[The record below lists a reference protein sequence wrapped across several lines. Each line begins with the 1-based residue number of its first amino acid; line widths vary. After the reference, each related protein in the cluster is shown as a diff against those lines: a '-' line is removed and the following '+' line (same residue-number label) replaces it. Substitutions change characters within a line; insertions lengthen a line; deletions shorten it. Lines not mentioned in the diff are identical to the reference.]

1 MGLRTSITERQRRLG
16 AELRKL
22 RERSGMVTKEAGEVI
37 GMGSAHLSH
46 IEAGRTSIVTSRLRA
61 LCEAYGCTDEPYV
74 EALVDMA
81 EDSGK
86 GWWTEHRKL
95 VSPIALDLAEL
106 EAGAKRASSYETL
119 FIPGLLQTEGYMRA
133 ILGSA
138 QRPDI
143 EPAVRFRLERQHLL
157 IGDDALP
164 LHAVVHEAALRIAV
178 GGPDVMREQLMR
190 LIEAARL
197 PNVTLQILPFDVGA
211 VRSFSTSFSLLHGQ
225 APGLETVVADTPAER
240 TVFLGGDTVVES
252 YADTFVRLAAAALAP
267 IDPGA
272 VPESHLVKDSLGLIQ
287 HVAYA
292 L

>member
-46 IEAGRTSIVTSRLRA
+46 IEAGRTSILTARLRA

-74 EALVDMA
+74 EALVRMA

-86 GWWTEHRKL
+86 GWWTEHRKS

-106 EAGAKRASSYETL
+106 EAGATRACSYETL
-119 FIPGLLQTEGYMRA
+119 FIPGLLQTESYMRA
-133 ILGSA
+133 IFGSA
-138 QRPDI
+138 QDPDP
-143 EPAVRFRLERQHLL
+143 ETAVRFRLTRQKVL
-157 IGDDALP
+157 GGEPALP
-164 LHAVVHEAALRIAV
+164 LHAVIHEAALRITV
-178 GGPDVMREQLMR
+178 GGPEVMREQLMH

-197 PNVTLQILPFDVGA
+197 PNMTIQVLPFEAGA
-211 VRSFSTSFSLLHGQ
+211 LKNISASFLLLSGQ
-225 APGLETVVADTPAER
+225 AGGLETVVADDPAQW
-240 TVFLGGDTVVES
+240 TVFLGDEGAVEGYS
-252 YADTFVRLAAAALAP
+252 KAFQRLAGSALP
-267 IDPGA
+267 QVDPEA
-272 VPESHLVKDSLGLIQ
+272 VPERHLMRDSLGLIQ
-287 HVAYA
+287 HIAYA

>member
-106 EAGAKRASSYETL
+106 EAGANTATACGGGGLGVGSGICGRGLGCGVGSVTSADDGRC
-119 FIPGLLQTEGYMRA
+119 PG
-133 ILGSA
+133 
-138 QRPDI
+138 
-143 EPAVRFRLERQHLL
+143 
-157 IGDDALP
+157 
-164 LHAVVHEAALRIAV
+164 V
-178 GGPDVMREQLMR
+178 G
-190 LIEAARL
+190 
-197 PNVTLQILPFDVGA
+197 
-211 VRSFSTSFSLLHGQ
+211 
-225 APGLETVVADTPAER
+225 
-240 TVFLGGDTVVES
+240 
-252 YADTFVRLAAAALAP
+252 
-267 IDPGA
+267 
-272 VPESHLVKDSLGLIQ
+272 
-287 HVAYA
+287 
-292 L
+292 